1 MRQAPKTD
9 LEALYKG
16 FSAWVI
22 VPALRPGTRCD
33 PSGVSVRGRRVGGVR
48 QWDPYQGNLIGGVR
62 SHVEKEENL
71 LGFVLAWA
79 TVPVVRP
86 GTRCDP
92 CWVSVRG
99 RMAGG
104 VRRWDSYPGNW
115 VGGVGAH
122 AKRISNCYSLQ
133 NAVFWLVAT
142 SATLLWQRPPGGKTR
157 YVFHIGI

>member
-33 PSGVSVRGRRVGGVR
+33 PFGVSVRGRWAGGVR

-62 SHVEKEENL
+62 SHVEKEGNL

-122 AKRISNCYSLQ
+122 AKRISNCYSSKPCFGSLPQ
-133 NAVFWLVAT
+133 VRHYSGNAHRGAKPVTF
-142 SATLLWQRPPGGKTR
+142 
-157 YVFHIGI
+157 FI

>member
-1 MRQAPKTD
+1 M
-9 LEALYKG
+9 
-16 FSAWVI
+16 I

-33 PSGVSVRGRRVGGVR
+33 PSGVSVRGRWAGGVR

-62 SHVEKEENL
+62 SHVEKERNL

-122 AKRISNCYSLQ
+122 AKTKNGSADDGIHRYYITGRSCLTPGASDDVLLRLCTPTVNDACGRE
-133 NAVFWLVAT
+133 AAT
-142 SATLLWQRPPGGKTR
+142 MTFVRGT
-157 YVFHIGI
+157 

>member
-1 MRQAPKTD
+1 M
-9 LEALYKG
+9 
-16 FSAWVI
+16 S
-22 VPALRPGTRCD
+22 
-33 PSGVSVRGRRVGGVR
+33 RR
-48 QWDPYQGNLIGGVR
+48 
-62 SHVEKEENL
+62 KNL
-71 LGFVLAWA
+71 LVFVLAWA

-122 AKRISNCYSLQ
+122 AKRISNCYSLFK
-133 NAVFWLVAT
+133 AVFWLVAT
-142 SATLLWQRPPGGKTR
+142 SATLLWQRLPGGDTR
-157 YVFHIGI
+157 YVFHIDTYHKGRSWLSPAP